1 MEQIRQHPTT
11 KTWRLLGLA
20 GLALSVAFV
29 LNEAQARGLSMPSS
43 IPSLNA
49 QGTHPTNMPST
60 AHIFEKHRTSQPT
73 KFTNNSEAGSRER
86 ENKDKIQ
93 KKRFGLAILFLGTL
107 AEKSS
112 HGFS

>member
-1 MEQIRQHPTT
+1 MKQIRQHPTT
-11 KTWRLLGLA
+11 ITWRLLGLA

-29 LNEAQARGLSMPSS
+29 LNEAQARELSMPSS
-43 IPSLNA
+43 IHPLNA
-49 QGTHPTNMPST
+49 QSTHPTNMPSK
-60 AHIFEKHRTSQPT
+60 AHPLEKHRTSQPA
-73 KFTNNSEAGSRER
+73 KFTNNSEADSRER
-86 ENKDKIQ
+86 ENEDKIQ